1 MNLNM
6 NTLIEKVQLKY
17 DFKLLRVIE
26 IKEADN
32 SVKLNEYFLRVPES
46 NCRSEMILLL
56 TQMHKD
62 NKTVYDELR
71 LSIAEMVNESVGDL
85 YDDIRFFSFKD
96 EMKLF
101 KFLECFIN

>member
-17 DFKLLRVIE
+17 DFKLLRVID
-26 IKEADN
+26 IKGAEN
-32 SVKLNEYFLRVPES
+32 NIKLNEYFLRVTES

-56 TQMHKD
+56 TQIHKVD
-62 NKTVYDELR
+62 KIVYDELR